1 MATGVRATVAPEDTE
16 AGKPLYAVDASGMPP
31 WPALIAYILMA
42 LGMFMAILDIQI
54 VSASLSQIQAGLS
67 ASADEISWVQTSYL
81 VAEVV
86 MIPLSGF
93 LSRALS
99 IRYLFALSCAGFTAA
114 SFLCATADSIGEM
127 VVYRALQGFAGGAMI
142 PTLYTAGFLMF
153 GRARQGSLMVIVSL
167 IVTLGPTLG
176 PTLGGIISDAL
187 GWEWLFLIN
196 IIPGI
201 LITFGVWALVDID
214 KPDFALLKR
223 IDVLGFAA
231 MALFL
236 GGLDYVLEEG
246 ARHEWLADG
255 TVATMAVLT
264 VVGGLLFFWRAFTAT
279 EPIVRLG
286 PFANSNF
293 AGGAMLGAVFGIGLY
308 GLVYL
313 YPLYLSRVA
322 LLSSSQVGTTLLVTG
337 ISMMV
342 SAPLAGWVVRRV
354 DPRAVLSGGFLLFAV
369 STWMTSQITVDWR
382 ASELFLPQVLRGMG
396 IMSCIV
402 SISTTAFAT
411 LPDDQLKDGPGLF
424 TLCRN
429 LGGALGL
436 ALINTVI
443 LTRVNHHW
451 SRLAEA
457 ANPARPEIAER
468 IDMMRELGVARGM
481 ADPDAMAV
489 RQIGGEVMR
498 QATVMAYADCFLVMS
513 AMFAAVAVVPWLLS
527 RPKTFDQVQTE
538 APD

>member
-1 MATGVRATVAPEDTE
+1 VATGVRASVTPEGDD
-16 AGKPLYAVDASGMPP
+16 GPMYKIDGNGMPP
-31 WPALIAYILMA
+31 FPALVAYVLMA
-42 LGMFMAILDIQI
+42 FGMFMAILDIQI
-54 VSASLSQIQAGLS
+54 VSASLSQLQAGLS

-93 LSRALS
+93 LARALS
-99 IRYLFALSCAGFTAA
+99 IRYLFALSCAGFTFA
-114 SFLCATADSIGEM
+114 SFLCSTADSIGEM

-153 GRARQGSLMVIVSL
+153 GRARQGSLMVVVSL

-187 GWEWLFLIN
+187 GWQWLFLIN

-246 ARHEWLADG
+246 ARHEWLADQA
-255 TVATMAVLT
+255 VAIMSALT
-264 VVGGLLFFWRAFTAT
+264 IVGGIVFFWRTTTRA

-293 AGGAMLGAVFGIGLY
+293 AGGALLGAVFGIGLY

-313 YPLYLSRVA
+313 YPLFLSRVA
-322 LLSSSQVGTTLLVTG
+322 MLSSAQVGTTLLVTG

-342 SAPLAGWVVRRV
+342 SAPIAGWIVRRI
-354 DPRAVLSGGFLLFAV
+354 DPRAMLSAGFLLFAL
-369 STWMTSQITVDWR
+369 STWMSAGMTSEWRFDELLWPQI
-382 ASELFLPQVLRGMG
+382 LRGMG
-396 IMSCIV
+396 IMACIV

-411 LPDDQLKDGPGLF
+411 LPDNQLKDGPGLF

-436 ALINTVI
+436 ALINTII
-443 LTRVNHHW
+443 LQRVNHHW

-457 ANPARPEIAER
+457 ANPARPEIAAR
-468 IDMMRELGVARGM
+468 IDMMREIGVARGM
-481 ADPDAMAV
+481 ADPDAMAI

-498 QATVMAYADCFLVMS
+498 QATVMAYADCFLLMC
-513 AMFAAVAVVPWLLS
+513 AMFVMMAAVPWLLT
-527 RPKTFDQVQTE
+527 RPKTFDQAADTE
-538 APD
+538 SHG